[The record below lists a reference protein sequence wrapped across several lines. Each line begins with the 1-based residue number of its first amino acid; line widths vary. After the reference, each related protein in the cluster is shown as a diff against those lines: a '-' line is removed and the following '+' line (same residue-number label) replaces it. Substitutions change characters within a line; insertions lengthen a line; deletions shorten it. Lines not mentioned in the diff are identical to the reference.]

1 MMSKTVVKRII
12 NNSMFDIWQT
22 VGLETARDGVTCMAI
37 CPGYVD
43 TVCKY
48 INWTSL
54 MKFKIMLYI
63 NCDQL
68 YSA

>member
-1 MMSKTVVKRII
+1 
-12 NNSMFDIWQT
+12 MFDIWQT

-48 INWTSL
+48 INCTSL